1 MTEGGEGKQILH
13 MLRAPPLPPG
23 GTSAKSRWSPDDPSA
38 QRTFGRLLA
47 TALVMC
53 AVGIPVP
60 ASFSMPAGRD
70 WAAVETLKI
79 NGHAYM
85 APDRF
90 EPMRDGRLEMIAA
103 GLYGPFGEA
112 TYGLEWQDST
122 WVERWNSLHDAYA
135 IHPTMTPRSHQ
146 MLVWKTTKPIVDLYY
161 NQLVT
166 ADVVDG
172 RVTQPDT
179 IAKVATFALA
189 YTGTSWAGRKWVHVR
204 DFNRFAPGGSPK
216 QRFFRS
222 DAPGSWLEIGN
233 NDLGSIG
240 GATAM
245 VATGPDSVL
254 VVIPKFLRGLVWG
267 WLSDTTF
274 IEEGLLSQSPLEAYP
289 KLRRRPSGGY
299 WLVWGEGDSL
309 LFARCF
315 RGGAWTETETLRVAL
330 PGGVRHFF
338 YDSVPS
344 HDDEEFPAVM
354 TEGYGISGDN
364 PDHIFISFPT
374 DSGFGVAERV
384 EATRG
389 SRIQTM
395 GMDENG
401 DVWLAWWV
409 ILDGLFWTHSYTKS
423 TAAAPIVTEVN
434 GVPTLSWRLSEPSPR
449 TWWGVMRSVDG
460 GPFERVARVRAGP
473 GEALSWADSSAPTD
487 ARIEYAIRRESRDVR
502 YQVTSGAAT
511 WEPRRAV
518 LELSI
523 RGPNPSSPR
532 LELEVVGAS
541 AGPLEARVYDLQ
553 GRVVASQQFR
563 ALGSGRDVLTLSLGR
578 AVPSGLYIVGVRSH
592 DGRRGTHRKLLLVR

>member
-1 MTEGGEGKQILH
+1 
-13 MLRAPPLPPG
+13 ML
-23 GTSAKSRWSPDDPSA
+23 
-38 QRTFGRLLA
+38 
-47 TALVMC
+47 
-53 AVGIPVP
+53 I
-60 ASFSMPAGRD
+60 
-70 WAAVETLKI
+70 
-79 NGHAYM
+79 
-85 APDRF
+85 
-90 EPMRDGRLEMIAA
+90 
-103 GLYGPFGEA
+103 
-112 TYGLEWQDST
+112 
-122 WVERWNSLHDAYA
+122 
-135 IHPTMTPRSHQ
+135 
-146 MLVWKTTKPIVDLYY
+146 WKTTEPVVDLYY

-179 IAKVATFALA
+179 IAKVATFAFA
-189 YTGTSWAGRKWVHVR
+189 YTGTSWADRKWVQVR
-204 DFNRFAPGGSPK
+204 DEDRSAPGGAPS

-222 DAPGSWLEIGN
+222 DAPGSWLEIAHN
-233 NDLGSIG
+233 HLGDYTGSTTI
-240 GATAM
+240 

-254 VVIPKFLRGLVWG
+254 VVMSQSRKGLTWG
-267 WLSDTTF
+267 WLSDTSFT
-274 IEEGLLSQSPLEAYP
+274 EVGKLNTSLLYSYP
-289 KLRRRPSGGY
+289 RLRRHPGGGY
-299 WLVWGEGDSL
+299 WLFWSEIDSL
-309 LFARCF
+309 LFARAF

-364 PDHIFISFPT
+364 PDHIFVSFPT

-423 TAAAPIVTEVN
+423 TAAAPVVTEVN
-434 GVPTLSWRLSEPSPR
+434 GLPTLSWRLSEPSPR
-449 TWWGVMRSVDG
+449 TWWGVMRSVDD

-518 LELSI
+518 LELSL

-532 LELEVVGAS
+532 LELEVVGAR

-553 GRVVASQQFR
+553 GRVVASQRFR
-563 ALGSGRDVLTLSLGR
+563 VSGSGRDVLTLSLGR

-592 DGRRGTHRKLLLVR
+592 DGRRGTHRKIVLVR